1 MGSPRTGSG
10 APRTG
15 NGLQEPMCNS
25 LFSSEVP
32 AAGGDKECRVWPSP
46 GSSRLAVALWEGL
59 CGHLPIHQLAT
70 VDRTSGI
77 ISAYLVEKQC

>member
-1 MGSPRTGSG
+1 MAIPRVKQIGCG
-10 APRTG
+10 PVG
-15 NGLQEPMCNS
+15 
-25 LFSSEVP
+25 
-32 AAGGDKECRVWPSP
+32 
-46 GSSRLAVALWEGL
+46 GL